1 MPYRNRNACAGLPV
15 TTNVASAGRSK
26 IHRPPHR
33 GGCRSSIRFRRWLT
47 SKSKRGTNVA
57 MTTDSLRNVSE
68 RGLPHELNRVL
79 VQQSDVDA
87 RLAAAK
93 AVFQVDL
100 GDDVR

>member
-1 MPYRNRNACAGLPV
+1 MWRV
-15 TTNVASAGRSK
+15 
-26 IHRPPHR
+26 R
-33 GGCRSSIRFRRWLT
+33 GGPKFTGHPIAAVAEVLSVSGEWLT
-47 SKSKRGTNVA
+47 SKSKHGTNVA

-68 RGLPHELNRVL
+68 RDLPHELNRVL

>member
-1 MPYRNRNACAGLPV
+1 MWRV
-15 TTNVASAGRSK
+15 
-26 IHRPPHR
+26 R
-33 GGCRSSIRFRRWLT
+33 GGPKFTGHPTAAVAEVLSVSGEWLT
-47 SKSKRGTNVA
+47 SKSKRGTIVA

>member
-1 MPYRNRNACAGLPV
+1 M
-15 TTNVASAGRSK
+15 
-26 IHRPPHR
+26 
-33 GGCRSSIRFRRWLT
+33 T